1 MHGLL
6 TLLVIA
12 IIIGALLGARTFGG
26 TVRLGCFVIFLLS
39 GFGILAL
46 IFLLFVH

>member
-6 TLLVIA
+6 TLLIIA
-12 IIIGALLGARTFGG
+12 IILGALLGAKTFGG
-26 TVRLGCFVIFLLS
+26 TIRLGCFMIFLLS